1 MKTVYSVKHLGHSG
15 HNELNGGRI
24 LPSFELPSRA
34 EYIVARVRDRGLGEV
49 LPPVEHDLT
58 IASKVHDPAFLAFL
72 PTAWERWLAEG
83 NSGPALPSSWPAKGL
98 RRDLVPTSATGL
110 LGHYSI
116 DASASFVEGTWA
128 AVKAAHDCALTAAGL
143 VAGGERAAFALCRP
157 PGHHAGADFMGGY
170 CFINNAAVAAQ
181 SFLDGGAKRV
191 AILDV
196 DYHHGN
202 GTQQIFYERS
212 DVMVVNLHADPR
224 EEYPYFLGAA
234 EETGAGAGLGF
245 NHNYPMPLGTAWA
258 GWSASL
264 EDGCRKITAYD
275 PDVVVVSLGV
285 DTFEKDPISGF
296 KLKTEDYPKI
306 GQRIA
311 ALGKPTLFVMEG
323 GYAVEEIAINTVGVL
338 EGFEEA

>member
-1 MKTVYSVKHLGHSG
+1 MKTVYSDKHLGHAG
-15 HNELNGGRI
+15 HNELSGGRL

-34 EYIVARVRDRGLGEV
+34 EYIVERLRARNLGLV
-49 LPPVEHDLT
+49 LPPEAHDLG
-58 IASKVHDPAFLAFL
+58 IAAKVHDPAYLAFL
-72 PTAWERWLAEG
+72 PTVWERWLAEG
-83 NSGPALPSSWPAKGL
+83 NNGPALPSSWPAQGL
-98 RRDLVPTSATGL
+98 RRDLLPTSITGL

-116 DASASFVEGTWA
+116 DASACFVEGTWA

-157 PGHHAGADFMGGY
+157 PGHHAGTNFMGGY

-202 GTQQIFYERS
+202 GTQQIFYERN

-234 EETGAGAGLGF
+234 EERGAGAGLGF

-258 GWSASL
+258 GWSEAF
-264 EDGCRKITAYD
+264 EDGCQKITAYD
-275 PDVVVVSLGV
+275 PDAVVVSLGV

-296 KLKTEDYPKI
+296 KLITEDYPKI

-323 GYAVEEIAINTVGVL
+323 GYAVEEIAVNAVGVL
-338 EGFEEA
+338 EGFEQT

>member
-1 MKTVYSVKHLGHSG
+1 MKTVYSDKHLGHSG

-34 EYIVARVRDRGLGEV
+34 EFIVARIREQGLGEV
-49 LPPVEHDLT
+49 LPPAEHDLET
-58 IASKVHDPAFLAFL
+58 AAKVHSEDYLDFL
-72 PTAWERWLAEG
+72 PTVWERWLAEG
-83 NSGPALPSSWPAKGL
+83 NSGPALPSSWPAQGL
-98 RRDLVPTSATGL
+98 RRDLLPTSITGL

-116 DASASFVEGTWA
+116 DASACFVEGTWP
-128 AVKAAHDCALTAAGL
+128 AVKAAHDCALTAARI

-157 PGHHAGADFMGGY
+157 PGHHAGTNFMGGY

-181 SFLDGGAKRV
+181 FFLDCGAKRV

-202 GTQQIFYERS
+202 GSQEIFYERS

-234 EETGAGAGLGF
+234 EERGAGAGLGY
-245 NHNYPMPLGTAWA
+245 NHNYPMPLGSAWG
-258 GWSASL
+258 GWSAAL
-264 EDGCRKITAYD
+264 EDGCQRIAAYD
-275 PDVVVVSLGV
+275 PDVIIVSLGV

-306 GQRIA
+306 GRRIA

-323 GYAVEEIAINTVGVL
+323 GYAVEEIAVNAVGVL
-338 EGFEEA
+338 EGFEGA

>member
-1 MKTVYSVKHLGHSG
+1 MKTVYSDKHLGHSG

-34 EYIVARVRDRGLGEV
+34 EYIVARVRERGLGEV
-49 LPPVEHDLT
+49 LPPAEHDLET
-58 IASKVHDPAFLAFL
+58 AAKFHSKDYLDFL
-72 PTAWERWLAEG
+72 PTVWERWLAEG
-83 NSGPALPSSWPAKGL
+83 NSGPALPSSWPAQGL
-98 RRDLVPTSATGL
+98 RRDLLPTSITGL

-116 DASASFVEGTWA
+116 DASACFVEGTWP
-128 AVKAAHDCALTAAGL
+128 AVKAAHDCALTAAGI

-157 PGHHAGADFMGGY
+157 PGHHAGTNFMGGY

-202 GTQQIFYERS
+202 GSQEIFYERS

-234 EETGAGAGLGF
+234 EERGAGAGLGF
-245 NHNYPMPLGTAWA
+245 NLNFPMRLGTAWA
-258 GWSASL
+258 DWSAAL
-264 EDGCRKITAYD
+264 EDGCQRIAAYD

-296 KLKTEDYPKI
+296 KLKTDDYPQI
-306 GQRIA
+306 GRRIA

-323 GYAVEEIAINTVGVL
+323 GYAVEEIAVNAVGVL
-338 EGFEEA
+338 EGFEGA

>member
-1 MKTVYSVKHLGHSG
+1 MKTIYSDKHLGHSG

-34 EYIVARVRDRGLGEV
+34 EYIVARVRERGLGEVLPSIEHDLSTASKVHDPAFLAFLPTAWEHWLAEGNSGPALPSFELPSRAEYIVARVRERSLGEV
-49 LPPVEHDLT
+49 LPPVEHDLST
-58 IASKVHDPAFLAFL
+58 ASKVHDPAFLAFL

-83 NSGPALPSSWPAKGL
+83 NTGPALPSSWPAKGL

-128 AVKAAHDCALTAAGL
+128 AAKAAHDCALTAAGL

-181 SFLDGGAKRV
+181 SFLEGGANRV

-234 EETGAGAGLGF
+234 EETGAGAGLG
-245 NHNYPMPLGTAWA
+245 
-258 GWSASL
+258 
-264 EDGCRKITAYD
+264 
-275 PDVVVVSLGV
+275 
-285 DTFEKDPISGF
+285 
-296 KLKTEDYPKI
+296 
-306 GQRIA
+306 
-311 ALGKPTLFVMEG
+311 
-323 GYAVEEIAINTVGVL
+323 
-338 EGFEEA
+338 

>member
-1 MKTVYSVKHLGHSG
+1 MKTVYSDKHLGHSG

-49 LPPVEHDLT
+49 LPPVEHDLN

-72 PTAWERWLAEG
+72 TTAWER
-83 NSGPALPSSWPAKGL
+83 WPAKGL

-181 SFLDGGAKRV
+181 SFLDGGAKRA

-212 DVMVVNLHADPR
+212 DVIVVNLHADPR

-245 NHNYPMPLGTAWA
+245 NCNYPMPLGTAWA

-338 EGFEEA
+338 EGFEGA

>member
-1 MKTVYSVKHLGHSG
+1 MKTVYSDKHLGHSG
-15 HNELNGGRI
+15 HNELNGGHI

-34 EYIVARVRDRGLGEV
+34 EYIVARVRERGLGEV
-49 LPPVEHDLT
+49 LPPAEHDLET
-58 IASKVHDPAFLAFL
+58 AAKVHSKDYLDFL
-72 PTAWERWLAEG
+72 PTVWERWHAEG
-83 NSGPALPSSWPAKGL
+83 NSGPALPSSWPAQGL
-98 RRDLVPTSATGL
+98 RGDLLPTSITGL

-116 DASASFVEGTWA
+116 DASACFVEGTWP
-128 AVKAAHDCALTAAGL
+128 AVKAAHDCALTAAGI

-157 PGHHAGADFMGGY
+157 PGHHAGTNFMGGY

-181 SFLDGGAKRV
+181 FFLYGGAKRV

-202 GTQQIFYERS
+202 GSQEIFYERS

-234 EETGAGAGLGF
+234 EERGAGAGLGY

-258 GWSASL
+258 GWSAAL
-264 EDGCRKITAYD
+264 EGGCQKISAYN
-275 PDVVVVSLGV
+275 PDVIVVSLGV

-306 GQRIA
+306 GRRIA

-323 GYAVEEIAINTVGVL
+323 GYAVEEIAVNAVGVL
-338 EGFEEA
+338 EGFEGA